1 MHKEKNIN
9 ESARDIQ
16 KKLDEL
22 IKRKEQQNE
31 ILKRFLSKD
40 IHKKNNTH

>member
-1 MHKEKNIN
+1 MDKENKVK

-16 KKLDEL
+16 KKLDDL
-22 IKRKEQQNE
+22 IKRKEQQNA

-40 IHKKNNTH
+40 INKKRQ

>member
-1 MHKEKNIN
+1 MNKESKVS

-22 IKRKEQQNE
+22 IRRKEQQNE

-40 IHKKNNTH
+40 IIKKKQ